1 MVSFLSEYII
11 LWVHNDDL
19 KGLDFCTKKV
29 AWFQEKDCWWRIG
42 HMFAFNSAGLE
53 MGSFDAVVVWNGG
66 SGDLFTMNKSRGEV
80 GAMCQKRSCETST
93 TGNVIFRL
101 WNVPVRMRFMFTEMA
116 CRGVFPS
123 MVVSWKC
130 VVVFYIYSSCIVPIC
145 KNHWCRYY
153 PKGLAGFQLQWG
165 WGMHRALELDFETEV
180 WEKWAWWKLLVWW
193 ILKITD
199 PLTAQSR
206 MIIVGFTHKHSKASL
221 PCSHC
226 G

>member
-1 MVSFLSEYII
+1 
-11 LWVHNDDL
+11 
-19 KGLDFCTKKV
+19 
-29 AWFQEKDCWWRIG
+29 
-42 HMFAFNSAGLE
+42 
-53 MGSFDAVVVWNGG
+53 MGSFDAVVLWNGG
-66 SGDLFTMNKSRGEV
+66 SGGLVHQEEEQRGSRGHV
-80 GAMCQKRSCETST
+80 PKKVMWNKRHRQCYFQTMKCPSSHALHVYRD
-93 TGNVIFRL
+93 GLQRSVSFHGGIL
-101 WNVPVRMRFMFTEMA
+101 KMRG
-116 CRGVFPS
+116 CLLYIHPS
-123 MVVSWKC
+123 FEKRC
-130 VVVFYIYSSCIVPIC
+130 FGSSCIVPIC

>member
-1 MVSFLSEYII
+1 MAHRSQQPVVTCSPSTQLGSKWEALT
-11 LWVHNDDL
+11 LWC
-19 KGLDFCTKKV
+19 F
-29 AWFQEKDCWWRIG
+29 E
-42 HMFAFNSAGLE
+42 MAGP
-53 MGSFDAVVVWNGG
+53 
-66 SGDLFTMNKSRGEV
+66 GDLFTKKKSRGEV
-80 GAMCQKRSCETST
+80 GAMCQKRSCETNA

-101 WNVPVRMRFMFTEMA
+101 WNVPVRMRFMFTEMVY
-116 CRGVFPS
+116 RGVFPF

-130 VVVFYIYSSCIVPIC
+130 VVVFYIHPSFEKRCFGSSCIVPIC

-180 WEKWAWWKLLVWW
+180 WERWAWWKLLVWW